1 MKSRWLL
8 LLVHIFQLCQQVL
21 AHNRLRDDTIDLVFE
36 AADMITYVVFLLF
49 NAISGKTALKMQI
62 SLLTRA
68 NFKAWIELFSLGIFV
83 SGQIASV

>member
-1 MKSRWLL
+1 
-8 LLVHIFQLCQQVL
+8 
-21 AHNRLRDDTIDLVFE
+21 
-36 AADMITYVVFLLF
+36 MITYVVFLLF